1 MKTLFLDRDGVINRQ
16 IMDGYVTKTEAFE
29 FLPNVLETLAL
40 LSKKFDR
47 IIIVTNQQGIGKGI
61 FSEND
66 LEKIHQYML
75 SEIVKHGG
83 RIDKIYFSPH
93 LETENN
99 STRKPAIEMAL
110 QAKHDFPEIDFTQST
125 MVGDSL
131 NDMQFGKNAGM
142 KTVFLNKGI
151 SLSKEIRDLADE
163 FFEDLTEFFEKSKQK
178 KIIILG
184 SAYPLRGGLASFKE
198 RLCRAFIENGDAA
211 RLVTFSLQYPS
222 LLFPGKTQFSN
233 SEKPDLDIEVC
244 VNSINPFNWIKTGKR
259 IQKEKPDILIFKYW
273 TPFMAPCFGT
283 IARIVKKNRHTKI
296 ITIVDNLIP
305 HEQHFYDALLT
316 NYFIKP
322 IDACVAMS
330 KSVYDDIEQLNAKIP
345 KKLSPHPLYDNYGEK
360 LPKDK
365 ALQRLG
371 LENNYTYFLFF
382 GFIRSYK
389 GLDLLID
396 AFADARLRKFPVKL
410 IVAGEFYENEKP
422 YLDAIQQYNLSND
435 IILRTSFIPN
445 EEIKNY
451 FCAADL
457 IVQPYKSATQSGV
470 TQIGYHFEKPM
481 LVTNVGG
488 LAEIIPN
495 GKVGYVVNPVKEEI
509 VDAMLD
515 FLQNKPDFSHSIQ
528 EEKQKYTWDKLIST
542 INSIYKLI

>member
-1 MKTLFLDRDGVINRQ
+1 MN
-16 IMDGYVTKTEAFE
+16 
-29 FLPNVLETLAL
+29 
-40 LSKKFDR
+40 
-47 IIIVTNQQGIGKGI
+47 
-61 FSEND
+61 
-66 LEKIHQYML
+66 
-75 SEIVKHGG
+75 
-83 RIDKIYFSPH
+83 
-93 LETENN
+93 
-99 STRKPAIEMAL
+99 KP
-110 QAKHDFPEIDFTQST
+110 
-125 MVGDSL
+125 
-131 NDMQFGKNAGM
+131 
-142 KTVFLNKGI
+142 
-151 SLSKEIRDLADE
+151 
-163 FFEDLTEFFEKSKQK
+163 QK

-184 SAYPLRGGLASFKE
+184 SAHPLRGGLASFKE

-222 LLFPGKTQFSN
+222 LLFPGKTQFSD
-233 SEKPDLDIEVC
+233 SEKPDLDIEVS
-244 VNSINPFNWIKTGKR
+244 VNSINPFNWVKIGRRIK
-259 IQKEKPDILIFKYW
+259 KEKPDILLFKYW

-305 HEQHFYDALLT
+305 HEKHFYDAFLT
-316 NYFIKP
+316 KYFVKP
-322 IDACVAMS
+322 VDAFIAMS
-330 KSVYDDIEQLNAKIP
+330 KSVYDDIEHFNPKKT

-360 LPKDK
+360 LNKTE

-371 LENNYTYFLFF
+371 LEDNCTYFLFF

-389 GLDLLID
+389 GLDLLIE
-396 AFADARLRKFPVKL
+396 AFADARLREFPVKL

-422 YLDAIQQYNLSND
+422 YLDAIQQYNLSDNV
-435 IILRTSFIPN
+435 ILRTNFIPN

-495 GKVGYVVNPVKEEI
+495 GKVGYVVEPVKEEI
-509 VDAMLD
+509 TNALLD
-515 FLQNKPDFSHSIQ
+515 FLKNKPDFSQGIQ
-528 EEKQKYTWDKLIST
+528 EEKQKYTWDKLVLA
-542 INSIYKLI
+542 INSVFEELIR